1 MKKYVKIML
10 VAFCISLTMLPAQQ
24 ANAQLLEVIKGTVK
38 KAIKALDLK
47 IQRLQNKTIW
57 LQNAQKTVEN
67 ALSKF
72 KLDEIADWS
81 EKQKEQ
87 YRKYYEELVK
97 IKSYIS
103 YYQRIK
109 DITQKQIRL
118 VNEYNG
124 AWQLLKQDD
133 HFTLAELDYMGK
145 VYHGILTES
154 LNNIDQISLIVK
166 SFTTKMSDA
175 QRLELIN
182 NAADQVDINY
192 SDLKRFNQQNMVL
205 SLQRSKSKQEADQ
218 VKKLYGLP

>member
-10 VAFCISLTMLPAQQ
+10 VVLSMSLTMLPAQQ
-24 ANAQLLEVIKGTVK
+24 ANAQLLEVVKGAVK

-57 LQNAQKTVEN
+57 LQNAQKTLEN

-87 YRKYYEELVK
+87 YREYYEELVK
-97 IKSYIS
+97 IKSIIS

-109 DITQKQIRL
+109 DITNKQIRL
-118 VNEYNG
+118 VDEYNG

-133 HFTLAELDYMGK
+133 HFTLAEIDYMGK
-145 VYHGILTES
+145 VYNGILSES
-154 LNNIDQISLIVK
+154 LNNIDQITLVVK
-166 SFTTKMSDA
+166 SFTTQMSDA

-182 NAADQVDINY
+182 NAADQVDITY

-205 SLQRSKSKQEADQ
+205 SLQRSKNKSEVDN